1 MTILT
6 MIELDTIYNEDCL
19 TGMQRIPDGSVDCIV
34 TDPPYKV
41 QSRGGYTTMSGF
53 WAKDKARKGDIFE
66 HNNIDIAEYLP
77 EFYRVLAADAHCYVM
92 CNHFNLQ
99 HFFDVINASDFHF
112 TKLLVWDKQ
121 TKICGTYY
129 MGQVEFIFFLR
140 KGKNK
145 PINNCGTSDLLSF
158 ANKRDKNEDGTNIH
172 DSQKPIGLMRTLI
185 ENSTDTDS
193 IVLDPFMGSGTT
205 AIAAKQC
212 NRHFIG
218 FELNR
223 EYYDIAVRRIKE
235 EGAQLSLYASNE
247 TPMKLNFQP

>member
-1 MTILT
+1 MREIQ
-6 MIELDTIYNEDCL
+6 N
-19 TGMQRIPDGSVDCIV
+19 GSISCIA

-77 EFYRVLAADAHCYVM
+77 EFYRVLAEDAHCYIM

-99 HFFDVINASDFHF
+99 HFFDVINESDFHF

-185 ENSTDTDS
+185 ENSTDTDG

-205 AIAAKQC
+205 ALACMQSH
-212 NRHFIG
+212 RHYIG
-218 FELNR
+218 FELNK
-223 EYYDIAVRRIKE
+223 EYYDIACRRIAKE
-235 EGAQLSLYASNE
+235 LQ
-247 TPMKLNFQP
+247 QPTLF